1 MSSLRFLGGMHK
13 NLSKSSL
20 TKKAFHF
27 ENRIGDESVNDF
39 FLNMKELKKSV
50 QREEHLKE
58 PQTAYLV

>member
-50 QREEHLKE
+50 
-58 PQTAYLV
+58 